1 MGLFDTAKAAY
12 TGNRAYRTH
21 VDANKLAAE
30 GKVSQ
35 AKEKYQTALK
45 LYDEAVRMG
54 NSAPNIVQAYALLL
68 MREGNFERS
77 RELMEAMSRQ
87 KGLSEADWLQL
98 RIQYSIYLWVTG
110 QLDRAMETI
119 GRAAAKGMN
128 GSIYGTLGMYW
139 VDKARQTGEFGPA
152 LDFNR
157 QAMEYDDEDGA
168 VLDNMGQLYEQM
180 SEAEGD
186 GEKAAEYRAQALK
199 YYKKA
204 HKCKPRQITT
214 IYYLARMLHADGDD
228 AGARKLLAVRDT
240 LYISAIC
247 PVTTEMMETLAKE
260 IG

>member
-30 GKVSQ
+30 GKVGQ

-45 LYDEAVRMG
+45 LYDEAVHMG

-110 QLDRAMETI
+110 QLDRAM
-119 GRAAAKGMN
+119 
-128 GSIYGTLGMYW
+128 
-139 VDKARQTGEFGPA
+139 QTGEFGPA

-157 QAMEYDDEDGA
+157 QAMAYDDEDGA

-180 SEAEGD
+180 SEVEGD

-228 AGARKLLAVRDT
+228 AWARKLLAVRDT

-247 PVTTEMMETLAKE
+247 PVTAEMMEALAKE